1 MEVEVFLKMLI
12 TGGAG
17 FIGSNTAEYY
27 YNLGHNVYVLDNL
40 STGKREN
47 IDFIREENFFN
58 LDIRD
63 YEEIKRLIK
72 EYKFEVIIHLA
83 AVVSVVDTVEN
94 PIISNE
100 VNINATLKLLEL
112 NRKYNNNIQK
122 IIFAS
127 SAAVYGNDP
136 NLPKNL
142 DSKICPES
150 PYAIQKYAGEL
161 YLKNYTKLYGLP
173 TVGLRFF
180 NVYGP
185 KQNPASQYSGVISIL
200 KEKIE
205 NNSKFIIFGDGL
217 QTRDFVYVKDVVK
230 AINIVTENIKSN
242 GNIYNVG
249 SGKSISLIKMLRMF
263 ERHYNKKLNYEYA
276 AVRVG
281 DVKHSLAD
289 IELIKRLGYVP
300 EYSIE
305 KGISEYL
312 SVEKVERG
320 KVSG

>member
-1 MEVEVFLKMLI
+1 MLI

-276 AVRVG
+276 AV
-281 DVKHSLAD
+281 
-289 IELIKRLGYVP
+289 
-300 EYSIE
+300 
-305 KGISEYL
+305 
-312 SVEKVERG
+312 
-320 KVSG
+320 

>member
-1 MEVEVFLKMLI
+1 MLI

-127 SAAVYGNDP
+127 SAAVYGN
-136 NLPKNL
+136 
-142 DSKICPES
+142 
-150 PYAIQKYAGEL
+150 
-161 YLKNYTKLYGLP
+161 
-173 TVGLRFF
+173 
-180 NVYGP
+180 
-185 KQNPASQYSGVISIL
+185 
-200 KEKIE
+200 
-205 NNSKFIIFGDGL
+205 
-217 QTRDFVYVKDVVK
+217 
-230 AINIVTENIKSN
+230 
-242 GNIYNVG
+242 
-249 SGKSISLIKMLRMF
+249 
-263 ERHYNKKLNYEYA
+263 
-276 AVRVG
+276 
-281 DVKHSLAD
+281 
-289 IELIKRLGYVP
+289 
-300 EYSIE
+300 
-305 KGISEYL
+305 
-312 SVEKVERG
+312 
-320 KVSG
+320 